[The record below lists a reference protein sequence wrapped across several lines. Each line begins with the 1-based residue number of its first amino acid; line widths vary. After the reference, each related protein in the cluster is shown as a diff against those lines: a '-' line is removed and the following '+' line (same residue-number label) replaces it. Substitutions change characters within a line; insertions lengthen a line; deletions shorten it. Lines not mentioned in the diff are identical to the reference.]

1 LEVGSWEFFFVPIP
15 YRREL
20 TSFLEEFTAQHR
32 GVRFGKMFGLPA
44 LYAGRRLF
52 ACLLEDGVIVRLPE
66 DEAKR
71 ALKSGGR
78 PYSKRGR
85 PTGAWVMYQPRTVV
99 AARRLTSTLEI
110 AARHVARIQTEELTG
125 VKLS

>member
-1 LEVGSWEFFFVPIP
+1 VPLP

-20 TSFLEEFTAQHR
+20 TSFLDEFAAEHR
-32 GVRFGKMFGLPA
+32 GVRLGKMFGLPA

-52 ACLLEDGVIVRLPE
+52 ACLLEDGIIVRLPQ
-66 DEAKR
+66 DEARR
-71 ALKSGGR
+71 ALKAGAR
-78 PYSKRGR
+78 PYSRRGR
-85 PTGAWVMYQPRTVV
+85 PTGAWVIYEPRTAV
-99 AARRLTSTLEI
+99 AARRLTRVLEI